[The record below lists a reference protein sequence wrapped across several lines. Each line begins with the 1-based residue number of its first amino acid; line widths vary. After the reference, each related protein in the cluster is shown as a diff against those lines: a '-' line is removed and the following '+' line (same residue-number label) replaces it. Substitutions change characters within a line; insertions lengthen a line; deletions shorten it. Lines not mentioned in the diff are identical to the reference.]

1 MQMRFD
7 GKLGFPGGFVEPGE
21 DIVVGLNRELIEEIK
36 LDTTKHAI
44 TKEDFLFSHYIPN
57 KDDETKSSRI
67 RVFFAKEVTK
77 AEYEIMEKQ
86 SLDAKEYG
94 FEVCKKYLI
103 FISTLYKAN
112 FTCFIKC
119 ICKCNFLYSRV
130 WVSSE
135 CLCISIKILW
145 DCQSFSAHLVLL
157 GEQQKLSSC

>member
-21 DIVVGLNRELIEEIK
+21 DIVVGLNRELIEEIR

-94 FEVCKKYLI
+94 FEVCNKYLI
-103 FISTLYKAN
+103 IISTLYKAN
-112 FTCFIKC
+112 FTRFINC
-119 ICKCNFLYSRV
+119 ICKCYF
-130 WVSSE
+130 
-135 CLCISIKILW
+135 CLPEYGSV
-145 DCQSFSAHLVLL
+145 QSTSVYL
-157 GEQQKLSSC
+157 

>member
-44 TKEDFLFSHYIPN
+44 TKDDFLFSHHIPN
-57 KDDETKSSRI
+57 KDDETKSSRM

-103 FISTLYKAN
+103 VTSTFY
-112 FTCFIKC
+112 IV
-119 ICKCNFLYSRV
+119 I
-130 WVSSE
+130 
-135 CLCISIKILW
+135 
-145 DCQSFSAHLVLL
+145 
-157 GEQQKLSSC
+157 

>member
-103 FISTLYKAN
+103 ILSTFKTN
-112 FTCFIKC
+112 FTCFIKY
-119 ICKCNFLYSRV
+119 ICKCYFLSSRV

-135 CLCISIKILW
+135 CLCIFIKILW

>member
-103 FISTLYKAN
+103 FISTFFKFYEMV
-112 FTCFIKC
+112 I
-119 ICKCNFLYSRV
+119 
-130 WVSSE
+130 
-135 CLCISIKILW
+135 
-145 DCQSFSAHLVLL
+145 
-157 GEQQKLSSC
+157 

>member
-103 FISTLYKAN
+103 VTSTFFKLYKAN

-119 ICKCNFLYSRV
+119 ICNCYF
-130 WVSSE
+130 
-135 CLCISIKILW
+135 CIPEYGSV
-145 DCQSFSAHLVLL
+145 QSTSVYL
-157 GEQQKLSSC
+157 

>member
-94 FEVCKKYLI
+94 FEVCKKTSYYYINI
-103 FISTLYKAN
+103 FQI
-112 FTCFIKC
+112 I
-119 ICKCNFLYSRV
+119 
-130 WVSSE
+130 
-135 CLCISIKILW
+135 
-145 DCQSFSAHLVLL
+145 
-157 GEQQKLSSC
+157 

>member
-57 KDDETKSSRI
+57 KDDETKSSRM

-94 FEVCKKYLI
+94 FEVCKKYLVV
-103 FISTLYKAN
+103 ISTFKTN
-112 FTCFIKC
+112 FICFIKC
-119 ICKCNFLYSRV
+119 ICKYYFLSSRV

-135 CLCISIKILW
+135 YLCISIKIRW

-157 GEQQKLSSC
+157 GEQQKLSSY

>member
-44 TKEDFLFSHYIPN
+44 TKDDFLFSHYIPN

-94 FEVCKKYLI
+94 FEVCK
-103 FISTLYKAN
+103 
-112 FTCFIKC
+112 
-119 ICKCNFLYSRV
+119 NFLLLYQHFSNYIKQISL
-130 WVSSE
+130 VSLNASKNAIF
-135 CLCISIKILW
+135 CIPEYGSV
-145 DCQSFSAHLVLL
+145 QSASVYL
-157 GEQQKLSSC
+157 